1 MPPEAPPA
9 LDGRTA
15 PPLTQKEFEIAKAL
29 AAAAPAQAPATAPPK
44 PRNALPQLPQEID
57 WVRSFH
63 GISEQPFSE
72 RAADILSRPLNVA
85 DIEVK
90 PDGIVYLPE
99 IKYRRILN
107 AAFGPGGWAMVPRG
121 DPIVRERIVTRE
133 YALIIGGRYVLSFL
147 PQGFSC

>member
-1 MPPEAPPA
+1 
-9 LDGRTA
+9 
-15 PPLTQKEFEIAKAL
+15 
-29 AAAAPAQAPATAPPK
+29 
-44 PRNALPQLPQEID
+44 
-57 WVRSFH
+57 VRSFH

-72 RAADILSRPLNVA
+72 RAAHILSSPLNVA

-133 YALIIGGRYVLSFL
+133 YALIIGGRYALSFL
-147 PQGFSC
+147 PRGSPY